1 MDLWDAVRQ
10 VELEFDNLYSDDMV
24 KDRIMELT
32 ENEYD
37 DIMITYSESEGY
49 LTKDLLDFIRWA
61 FYSKKYNLDI
71 IKYDIEKIR
80 NNYGGQGIVIGIKI
94 EDKGN

>member
-10 VELEFDNLYSDDMV
+10 VELESDNLYSDDMI

-49 LTKDLLDFIRWA
+49 LTKDLLEFIRWA

-80 NNYGGQGIVIGIKI
+80 NDCGGQGIVIGIKI